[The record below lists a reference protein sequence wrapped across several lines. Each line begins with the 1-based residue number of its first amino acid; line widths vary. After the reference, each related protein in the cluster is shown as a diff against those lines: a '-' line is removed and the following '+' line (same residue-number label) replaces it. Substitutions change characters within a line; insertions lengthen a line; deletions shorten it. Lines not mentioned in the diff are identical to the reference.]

1 MAEKPTYED
10 LEKRIRELEQAES
23 KHERGGVGL
32 QECV

>member
-23 KHERGGVGL
+23 EHKRGGVGL
-32 QECV
+32 QESV